1 MARQQDPWDLGTV
14 VSPAPGAQ
22 QQAASPWDQGTV
34 VQPAQA
40 TQTATAPARQPSA
53 AYTPV
58 RQFRAPVAGAQV
70 SAFGQRE
77 APKAG
82 ASTNHQ
88 GIDLRAAVGEPVS
101 AAGDGEVIFAG
112 PRGNYGNRVV
122 VRHADGTETTYSHL
136 SNIGVQVGQ
145 RIGAGA
151 PLGAAG
157 ATGNVTGPH
166 VHFEV
171 MRDGQ
176 YVDPND
182 WLMGADDI
190 AAQEIVTPDMTAV
203 AFEEA
208 PASVEA
214 TPLLGT
220 RENPV
225 DITNRDQVQQ
235 AKKGDWVR
243 LANGDLTRAAGEAV
257 QGEAGTEQ
265 APGIYAR
272 ESNLIDSIGAG
283 ATAAGEQI
291 PFLDEAAAG
300 VVGLTSGLGYD
311 AIRDRQRAIIQTDN
325 QQYRPAR
332 VAGGI
337 AGFTA
342 GLAAPG
348 GGYIR
353 GATGLSRAARAAQV
367 GAAYGGLYGAGAA
380 DDSYASRLSGLGQG
394 AVIGAATGGLTQM
407 GLDRLAGISSGAATS
422 ARPSQARRLSRA
434 GIDLTP
440 GQMAAEVPLIG
451 GALRALEEGASSI
464 PVAGAA
470 ISGARQRGVEQFN
483 RTVVNQAL
491 APIGRFIPESVP
503 VGQDMMREAQTI
515 LNQAYDDVLTDVQIV
530 PDQTLYDGLGSAI
543 NSAVEGSG
551 APGARRIARE
561 IQERVFRYLGDDA
574 ATPING
580 QQFKALESEF
590 TALANNALGATDGA
604 TRAVGR
610 AYQAVNDTLRE
621 ALEAQNPGRREAL
634 RAVNEAYARM
644 VRPETAAAS
653 SASQAAEG
661 VFTPTQLGVAVASQS
676 GRRASARGDALM
688 QELVGPGRGI
698 LNSRLGDSGTATRGA
713 VTALASGAAGTA
725 TVMNPQVA
733 IPVIAGVSALYSR
746 PAQRALNAIY
756 RSTDNPGAA
765 QRHLARLA
773 SLAQRDPALQP
784 YYQEAVRFVTGQEP
798 LRPQE
803 RDARS
808 QTQEQRLAG

>member
-1 MARQQDPWDLGTV
+1 MAQQNPWDAAPI
-14 VSPAPGAQ
+14 VSRSRSTPPAP
-22 QQAASPWDQGTV
+22 QAVNPWDAAPIVGAEELAVAAPQ
-34 VQPAQA
+34 
-40 TQTATAPARQPSA
+40 QTRQSQPSSPLSDPQN
-53 AYTPV
+53 TIQGLVPGV
-58 RQFRAPVAGAQV
+58 RITSGYRDPSRNSRVGGQPNSYHLRGQAFDLAPPAGMSMAQLE
-70 SAFGQRE
+70 Q
-77 APKAG
+77 
-82 ASTNHQ
+82 Q
-88 GIDLRAAVGEPVS
+88 LRASGLPFRELLNE
-101 AAGDGEVIFAG
+101 GD
-112 PRGNYGNRVV
+112 
-122 VRHADGTETTYSHL
+122 
-136 SNIGVQVGQ
+136 
-145 RIGAGA
+145 
-151 PLGAAG
+151 
-157 ATGNVTGPH
+157 H
-166 VHFEV
+166 VHV
-171 MRDGQ
+171 AWDGDS
-176 YVDPND
+176 VGPVE
-182 WLMGADDI
+182 DI
-190 AAQEIVTPDMTAV
+190 GAQEIVTPDMTAV

-208 PASVEA
+208 PLPIGAESP
-214 TPLLGT
+214 PLLGT

-225 DITNRDQVQQ
+225 DITNRDQVTQ

-257 QGEAGTEQ
+257 QGEAGTQQ

-311 AIRDRQRAIIQTDN
+311 AIRDRQRAIAAADN

-332 VAGGI
+332 VAGGV

-348 GGYIR
+348 GNYIR
-353 GATGLSRAARAAQV
+353 GATGLARAGRAAQV

-407 GLDRLAGISSGAATS
+407 GVDRLAGISSGAATA

-491 APIGRFIPESVP
+491 APIGRSIPESVP
-503 VGQDMMREAQTI
+503 VGQDMMREAQAI
-515 LNQAYDDVLTDVQIV
+515 LNQAYDDVLQDVQIV
-530 PDQTLYDGLGSAI
+530 PDRTLYDGLGSAI

-574 ATPING
+574 ETPING

-746 PAQRALNAIY
+746 PAQRALNALY

-773 SLAQRDPALQP
+773 SLAQREPALQP

-798 LRPQE
+798 LRPQQP
-803 RDARS
+803 ASQS
-808 QTQEQRLAG
+808 QTPEQRLAG